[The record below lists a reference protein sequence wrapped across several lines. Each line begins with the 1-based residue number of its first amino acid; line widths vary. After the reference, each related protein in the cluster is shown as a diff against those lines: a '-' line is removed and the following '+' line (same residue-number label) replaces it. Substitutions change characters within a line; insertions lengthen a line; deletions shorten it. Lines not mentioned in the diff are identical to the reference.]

1 MLSWTVEITEAA
13 DREIRDLPPDLQGRF
28 FHISEMLEELGPQR
42 VGMPHVRSIGQ
53 ELWEMRMSG
62 RDGIARA
69 IYFLAARGRR
79 LIVVRVF
86 VKKSRKTPR
95 REIELASRRMKEV
108 RNG

>member
-1 MLSWTVEITEAA
+1 MPSWTVEISEAA
-13 DREIRDLPPDLQGRF
+13 EREIRDLPPDLQGRF
-28 FHISEMLEELGPQR
+28 LHISEMLKELGPQR
-42 VGMPHVRSIGQ
+42 VGMPHVRSLGQ

-69 IYFLAARGRR
+69 IYFATRGRR
-79 LIVVRVF
+79 LVVVRVF

>member
-1 MLSWTVEITEAA
+1 MPLWTVEISEAA
-13 DREIRDLPPDLQGRF
+13 EREIRDLPPDLQGRF
-28 FHISEMLEELGPQR
+28 LHISEMLEELGPQR
-42 VGMPHVRSIGQ
+42 VGMPHVRSLGQ

-69 IYFLAARGRR
+69 IYFATSGRR
-79 LIVVRVF
+79 LVVVRVF